1 MFDNIL
7 NDAQT
12 SKAYTKLF
20 TKIKQH
26 VKAKKQRRK
35 CLIVY
40 LLTNDGISSICL
52 TKFKT
57 KNK

>member
-40 LLTNDGISSICL
+40 LLTA
-52 TKFKT
+52 TAMF
-57 KNK
+57 